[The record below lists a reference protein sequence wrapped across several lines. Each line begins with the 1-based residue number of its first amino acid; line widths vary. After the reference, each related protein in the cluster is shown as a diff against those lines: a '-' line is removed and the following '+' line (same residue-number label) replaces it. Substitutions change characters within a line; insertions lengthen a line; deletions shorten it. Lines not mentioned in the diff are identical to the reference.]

1 MNTEIKSLL
10 KHANRIV
17 VKVGTRVI
25 DHEQTHFN
33 LPVIESLVRE
43 IATLKKSGVE
53 VILVSSGAV
62 GAGLRALRAP
72 KRPASLPLRQAY
84 AAVGQSRLMKAYTDL
99 FAQHDM
105 ITAQILLTR
114 SDLDNRESYLNA
126 RETIQH
132 LLTIGVVPII
142 NENDTVAVE
151 ELTFGD
157 NDMLAALTAGEMD
170 AQLLVLLTTVD
181 GLFRS
186 FDPQAKTGD
195 LIEIITDDMEDAMQC
210 VDGAV
215 DEFSMGGM
223 KSKLSAARTAA
234 SSGTLTAISNGLRLG
249 VLSELIKGDGRATW
263 VLPSEKKLAA
273 RKYYLAHAKALSGG
287 KIIIDPGAVNALMQ
301 GGKSLL
307 ASGVTNVVGQF
318 NERDLVQIIDEADKE
333 IARGLVNMSSGDLVQ
348 LQGRSSGDI
357 QTGAGRHTS
366 GVVIHRDNLVL
377 TS

>member
-1 MNTEIKSLL
+1 MNKKLSLFL
-10 KHANRIV
+10 KTINRIV
-17 VKVGTRVI
+17 IKVGTRVI

-43 IATLKKSGVE
+43 IAALKQRGCE

-62 GAGLRALRAP
+62 GAGLRALGVP

-84 AAVGQSRLMKAYTDL
+84 AAIGQGRLMKTYTDL
-99 FAQHDM
+99 FAQHNI

-114 SDLDNRESYLNA
+114 SDLDRRDSYLNA
-126 RETIQH
+126 RETLQH

-157 NDMLAALTAGEMD
+157 NDMLAALTAGEME

-181 GLFRS
+181 GLYRA
-186 FDPQAKTGD
+186 FDPVTKTGE
-195 LIEIITDDMEDAMQC
+195 LIELLDDDIDGAMQC
-210 VDGAV
+210 VNQTI

-223 KSKLSAARTAA
+223 KSKLGAARTAA
-234 SSGTLTAISNGLRLG
+234 SSGTLTAIANGLRPG
-249 VLSELIKGDGRATW
+249 VLNELIQGQGRATW

-273 RKYYLAHAKALSGG
+273 RKYYLAHAKTLSGG
-287 KIIIDPGAVNALMQ
+287 KIIVDAGAANALLQ

-307 ASGVTNVVGQF
+307 ASGVKQVVGVF
-318 NERDLVQIIDEADKE
+318 HEKDLVQIINEAETE
-333 IARGLVNMSSGDLVQ
+333 IARGLVNVSSGDLVQ
-348 LQGRSSGDI
+348 IQGRSSKDI
-357 QTGAGRHTS
+357 QSSDDHYTS

-377 TS
+377 TG